1 MQIFRGVLRGVFLK
15 KLITGKYSYF
25 KENLDFIGLV
35 KMINSLKSRFFLV
48 SN

>member
-1 MQIFRGVLRGVFLK
+1 MQIFRGVWQGVFFE
-15 KLITGKYSYF
+15 KLIAEKYGYF